1 MHLSLETLGPIRS
14 AAITITPLTVLVGPD
29 HASKIASIRCL
40 HALARQLS
48 WDVAAVLAEPP
59 PPSSVSTKVEHPEID
74 ARVER
79 AAREMAATIAGDPGG
94 VDLSFCFSRAELAG
108 ELGGTARLRLDAPA
122 IASALGVPR
131 VRDAEARAT
140 LTIDAAELA
149 DGCAHEVSIKV
160 RRDVGSIFADFR
172 GHRGRG
178 RLSGRLV
185 LGHAEHASAW
195 RARLGQVLHDFV
207 RWSWGT
213 VLALPPERRAV
224 ACIFKQMGPG
234 FEDLLG
240 APAMGFAALLRAAE
254 TIGSHD
260 DADPRSAERAP
271 ALAREVR
278 RALADRVLR
287 GHLGFTH
294 AAAGAAMTW
303 SPEAG
308 VQLPLHAAPAMVG
321 ALSGLDIYL
330 RYFAERGDLLIVE
343 EPEAGLH
350 PAEIRA
356 VAEVLAML
364 ANQGIRVV
372 ITTHSPPLAAHLARL
387 SDPADRAG
395 SLVLGLEQ
403 ARIARAD
410 LCVHRFDEGG
420 QVRRADDPDR
430 ALSLIECGLASPG
443 DPSEPGV

>member
-1 MHLSLETLGPIRS
+1 MLLSLETLGPIRR
-14 AAITITPLTVLVGPD
+14 AAIEIAPLTVLVGPD
-29 HASKIASIRCL
+29 HASKAAAVRCL
-40 HALARQLS
+40 YTLARQLS

-59 PPSSVSTKVEHPEID
+59 PPTSVSTRVEHPGIE

-79 AAREMAATIAGDPGG
+79 AAREMASTIAGDAGG
-94 VDLSFCFSRAELAG
+94 VELTFCFSRAELAG
-108 ELGGTARLRLDAPA
+108 ELAGTARLQLDAPA
-122 IASALGVPR
+122 IAAALGAPR
-131 VRDAEARAT
+131 VRDAEARAA
-140 LTIDAAELA
+140 LVIDAAELA

-185 LGHAEHASAW
+185 LAHAEHTSAW
-195 RARLGQVLHDFV
+195 SARLAQVLHDFV

-224 ACIFKQMGPG
+224 ACIFKQIGAG

-260 DADPRSAERAP
+260 DADPRSAEQAS
-271 ALAREVR
+271 ALARDVR
-278 RALADRVLR
+278 RVLADRVLR

-330 RYFAERGDLLIVE
+330 RYFAARGDLLILE

-350 PAEIRA
+350 PKEICA
-356 VAEVLAML
+356 VTEVLVML
-364 ANQGIRVV
+364 ANQGVRVV
-372 ITTHSPPLAAHLARL
+372 ITTHSPPLVAHLARL
-387 SDPADRAG
+387 ADPADRAG

-403 ARIARAD
+403 ARITRAD

-420 QVRRADDPDR
+420 QIHRADDPER
-430 ALSLIECGLASPG
+430 VLSMVACGLASP
-443 DPSEPGV
+443 DAPS